1 MVKQKSDKGSDVNEM
16 AYSIA
21 RAMSRECEA
30 ERRAMREEN
39 RAAVTSGIQGEPK
52 VSRPGGRKLS
62 AAERKE
68 LSDKVALKRW
78 LRQ

>member
-1 MVKQKSDKGSDVNEM
+1 MIKQESNKSRDVNEM

-21 RAMSRECEA
+21 RAMSRESEA
-30 ERRAMREEN
+30 ERKARGERGRAGST
-39 RAAVTSGIQGEPK
+39 AAISRDPK
-52 VSRPGGRKLS
+52 DRKPKARKSS